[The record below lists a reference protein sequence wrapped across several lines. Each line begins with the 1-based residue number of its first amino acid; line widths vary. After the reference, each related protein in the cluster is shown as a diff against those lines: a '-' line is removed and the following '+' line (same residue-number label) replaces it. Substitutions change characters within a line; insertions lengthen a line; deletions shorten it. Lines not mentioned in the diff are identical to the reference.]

1 MPLQTFT
8 SILKDQSSS
17 SQKKKD
23 QSYTY
28 IAFTLESIW
37 NPRNQVEHCG
47 TLINILTTIKLI
59 ENRVAE
65 YMNLLNKFGTL
76 KEERMVKMDI
86 SG

>member
-8 SILKDQSSS
+8 SILKDQSS
-17 SQKKKD
+17 
-23 QSYTY
+23 TY

-59 ENRVAE
+59 ENRAAE

>member
-8 SILKDQSSS
+8 SILKDQSSA
-17 SQKKKD
+17 
-23 QSYTY
+23 Y

-37 NPRNQVEHCG
+37 NVRNQVEHCG

-59 ENRVAE
+59 ENRAAE
-65 YMNLLNKFGTL
+65 YMNLLDKFGTL
-76 KEERMVKMDI
+76 EEERVVKMDI